1 MRHGTSSPLRALLA
15 TGLLAAVAGLGLA
28 TVAAPASYAGARA
41 GAVKVTGTA
50 DNKFNPADITAA
62 ADAAGKVTI
71 DFTAAA
77 GGAPHTF
84 TGDDPK
90 FDTGIVNAG
99 SSKTVTFA
107 AKPGKY
113 QVYCSLHK
121 TSGMVGTLTVTA
133 AGATNPDASASATG
147 GASQPPAS
155 ASASAS
161 VGSGAQGV
169 GAPTPTAAAGSA
181 SAEAGVPGVEGNKEL
196 ASIEEERAAQHG
208 AVSGFRFFTMVA
220 VAFLVILGAAVLF
233 STRPRRATGR

>member
-1 MRHGTSSPLRALLA
+1 MRHGTSSPLPALLA
-15 TGLLAAVAGLGLA
+15 TGLLAGLAGLGLA
-28 TVAAPASYAGARA
+28 TVGATASYAGARA

-50 DNKFNPADITAA
+50 DNKFDPADITAA
-62 ADAAGKVTI
+62 VDAAGKVTV

-90 FDTGIVNAG
+90 FDSGIVNAG
-99 SSKTVTFA
+99 ASKTVTFA

-121 TSGMVGTLTVTA
+121 TSGMVATLTVTA
-133 AGATNPDASASATG
+133 AGATNPDASAPASS

-169 GAPTPTAAAGSA
+169 GAPTPAASA

-196 ASIEEERAAQHG
+196 AAIEEERAAQHG